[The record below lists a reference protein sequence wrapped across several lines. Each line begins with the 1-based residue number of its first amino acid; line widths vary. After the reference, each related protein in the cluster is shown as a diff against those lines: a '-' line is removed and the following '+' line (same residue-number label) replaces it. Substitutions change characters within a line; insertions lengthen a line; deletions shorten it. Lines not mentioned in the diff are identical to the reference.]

1 MSNYSKFGYIDRR
14 KPVPAQF
21 VHVEEQIDKVYN
33 GAPVYEKAKLEVE
46 VYRSAYESLD
56 EEDKQVIKK
65 LVDKFESKSVAKTR
79 NNGVRIKGFGQT
91 AVLETCAKLGIWLN
105 VIGAK

>member
-1 MSNYSKFGYIDRR
+1 MSNYSKFGSIDRR

-21 VHVEEQIDKVYN
+21 VHVEEQIEKVYN

-46 VYRSAYESLD
+46 VYRSAFESLD
-56 EEDKQVIKK
+56 EEDKKVIKS
-65 LVDKFESKSVAKTR
+65 LVDKYSSKDVAKTR
-79 NNGVRIKGFGQT
+79 NGVRIKGFGEL

-105 VIGAK
+105 AIGVK